1 MTYNDGETLMTLM
14 TATFIKVFPHAH
26 GASLCALLDT

>member
-1 MTYNDGETLMTLM
+1 MTYNDGETLTLM